1 MRQGQGHREAWR
13 LLWPASGAR
22 EGAWWRGTWAC
33 LGGAL
38 RVGRRPPQGARLGT
52 APVVWDPRAGWKPEA
67 SRELG
72 QGSRTQNT
80 SDSVALGAVRDV
92 HPPIPHPARLVYQL
106 TPLGVGGTLGSVPV
120 PVPRDASGV
129 SSVVPLPTDTRSF
142 AFSLTCIC
150 PHKRCCDSPAVT
162 ATVPLCRGP
171 AQTPER
177 QIQH

>member
-38 RVGRRPPQGARLGT
+38 RVGRGPPQGARLGT

-80 SDSVALGAVRDV
+80 SDSVALDV
-92 HPPIPHPARLVYQL
+92 AQVDTWPSLEMFILPSPTLPGWCISSPLREWVAPWVLCLSRYPDMPPE
-106 TPLGVGGTLGSVPV
+106 SV
-120 PVPRDASGV
+120 
-129 SSVVPLPTDTRSF
+129 L
-142 AFSLTCIC
+142 
-150 PHKRCCDSPAVT
+150 
-162 ATVPLCRGP
+162 
-171 AQTPER
+171 
-177 QIQH
+177 